1 MGLEI
6 VIAVDT
12 RPCRLAQSSFY
23 QHKDLSTQFC
33 LHLCVKWLVHF
44 VDQLVETWWTI
55 DLLVSRQ
62 IHLSLMSYT
71 SVFLVKMV
79 KQISIDYLL
88 KVNAQVKT
96 AASFEELYQFS
107 PRVYQSQGANLL
119 HLILK
124 RPTKLTIAQQYF

>member
-23 QHKDLSTQFC
+23 QHKDLSIQFC

-62 IHLSLMSYT
+62 IHLSLMS
-71 SVFLVKMV
+71 
-79 KQISIDYLL
+79 
-88 KVNAQVKT
+88 
-96 AASFEELYQFS
+96 
-107 PRVYQSQGANLL
+107 
-119 HLILK
+119 
-124 RPTKLTIAQQYF
+124 